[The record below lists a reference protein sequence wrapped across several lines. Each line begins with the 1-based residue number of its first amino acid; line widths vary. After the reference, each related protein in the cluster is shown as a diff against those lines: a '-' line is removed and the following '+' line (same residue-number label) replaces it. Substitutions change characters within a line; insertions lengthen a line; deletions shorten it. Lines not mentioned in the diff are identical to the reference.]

1 MRKLALFGASLLA
14 LTSQITLA
22 QEEQPPA
29 TPPAETA
36 APSETP
42 AAMSGSAVG
51 SARLGRLFRQGGSG
65 GHRRAFRDCRRH
77 LTGNN

>member
-36 APSETP
+36 PAETP
-42 AAMSGSAVG
+42 AAMSASAVG
-51 SARLGRLFRQGGSG
+51 SARIAPN
-65 GHRRAFRDCRRH
+65 RRF
-77 LTGNN
+77 TGADKVTFAKGWVKKTA